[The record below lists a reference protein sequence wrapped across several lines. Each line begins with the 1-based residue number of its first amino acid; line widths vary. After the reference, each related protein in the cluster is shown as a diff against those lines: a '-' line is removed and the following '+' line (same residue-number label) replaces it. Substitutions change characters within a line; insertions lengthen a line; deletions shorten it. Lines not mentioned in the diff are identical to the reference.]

1 MKEKIGCI
9 LLVDDDEMVNC
20 LNTIRISKAGIAEE
34 IETVLN
40 GQKALEF
47 LTSTGQFVTN
57 ANSTTRP
64 LLIVLDINMPV
75 MDGWE
80 FMEEYQ
86 KTDVSEKDKIIIVM
100 HTTSTNPADQL
111 RAESI
116 PEISSFTK
124 KPLTQELLN
133 TIMNNHF
140 SELLQQ

>member
-20 LNTIRISKAGIAEE
+20 LNTIRINKAGIADE

-57 ANSTTRP
+57 VNSPIRP
-64 LLIVLDINMPV
+64 LLILLDINMPV

-80 FMEEYQ
+80 FIEEYQ
-86 KTDVSEKDKIIIVM
+86 KADVSEKDKIIIVM

-116 PEISSFTK
+116 SEISSFTK
-124 KPLTQELLN
+124 KPLTQALID
-133 TIMNNHF
+133 TITRNHF
-140 SELLQQ
+140 SELL

>member
-20 LNTIRISKAGIAEE
+20 LNTIRISKAGIADE

-57 ANSTTRP
+57 VNSTTRP

-80 FMEEYQ
+80 FIEEYQ

-140 SELLQQ
+140 PELL

>member
-20 LNTIRISKAGIAEE
+20 LNTIRINKAGIADK

-57 ANSTTRP
+57 VNSPIRP
-64 LLIVLDINMPV
+64 LLILLDINMPV

-80 FMEEYQ
+80 FIEEYQ
-86 KTDVSEKDKIIIVM
+86 KADVSEKDKIIIVM

-116 PEISSFTK
+116 SEISSFTK
-124 KPLTQELLN
+124 KPLTQALID
-133 TIMNNHF
+133 TITRNHF
-140 SELLQQ
+140 SELL

>member
-57 ANSTTRP
+57 DNSTTRP
-64 LLIVLDINMPV
+64 LLIILDINMPV

-80 FMEEYQ
+80 FIEEYQ

-140 SELLQQ
+140 PELL

>member
-1 MKEKIGCI
+1 MKEK
-9 LLVDDDEMVNC
+9 
-20 LNTIRISKAGIAEE
+20 

-57 ANSTTRP
+57 VNSPIRP
-64 LLIVLDINMPV
+64 LLILLDINMPV

-80 FMEEYQ
+80 FIEEYQ
-86 KTDVSEKDKIIIVM
+86 KADVSEKDKIIIVM

-116 PEISSFTK
+116 SEISSFTK
-124 KPLTQELLN
+124 KPLTQALID
-133 TIMNNHF
+133 TITRNHF
-140 SELLQQ
+140 SELL

>member
-20 LNTIRISKAGIAEE
+20 LNTIRISKAGIADE
-34 IETVLN
+34 IEPVLN

-57 ANSTTRP
+57 VNSTTRP

-80 FMEEYQ
+80 FIEEYQ

-140 SELLQQ
+140 PELL